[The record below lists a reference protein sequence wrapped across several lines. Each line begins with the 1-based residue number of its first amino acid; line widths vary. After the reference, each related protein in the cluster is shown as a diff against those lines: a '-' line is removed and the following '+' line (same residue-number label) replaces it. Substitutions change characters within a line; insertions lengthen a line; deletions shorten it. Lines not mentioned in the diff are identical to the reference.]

1 MKKRASV
8 LIVDDETYVSES
20 LALKL
25 SRQGFAVRTAGSVR
39 EALQGDAFDG
49 LDVVITDLRMPGAS
63 GLDLLQKI
71 RERRPELP
79 VIVLTA
85 YGSVPSAVE
94 CVKAGAYEFLEK
106 PADPEEVLEVLNR
119 AVLDSA
125 RRLEIE
131 YLRGE
136 GKRERGPLGESRAW
150 KEVVELVNAAAPTD
164 SSVLLLGES
173 GTGKEEVARLIHR
186 LSIRKDRPF
195 VSVNCAAIPIEL
207 FESEF
212 FGHCKGAFTGATR
225 DRHGRFKVADTGTLF
240 LDEIGCLTE
249 SAQAKVLRVLEEGT
263 FERVGETRSTSVD
276 IRLVCATNSDL
287 EVEMERG
294 RFRQDLFYRI
304 NVFSVRIPPL
314 RERKG
319 DVGILAT
326 AFLRELCAKTGK
338 EIEGLEPDTIQAL
351 DRYAWPGN
359 VRELRNVIERAVILE
374 KGNRLS
380 PAALP
385 DNIRGQVPSLDED
398 SNSYNLRESLM
409 SEEKRLI
416 VGALTAAD
424 GVKREA
430 ARLLGIDERNL
441 SYYLKKHGL
450 HQWKF
455 DQS

>member
-1 MKKRASV
+1 MAKRGSI

-20 LALKL
+20 LALTL
-25 SRQGFAVRTAGSVR
+25 SRQGYSVRTAQSVR
-39 EALQGDAFDG
+39 EALQGDSFEG

-71 RERRPELP
+71 QERRPELP

-106 PADPEEVLEVLNR
+106 PADPEEVVEVLRR
-119 AVLDSA
+119 AMMDSA
-125 RRLEIE
+125 RRREID

-136 GKRERGPLGESRAW
+136 GKRERGPLGESKTW
-150 KEVVELVNAAAPTD
+150 KEVVELVQAAAPTD

-186 LSIRKDRPF
+186 LSARQDRPF
-195 VSVNCAAIPIEL
+195 VSVNCAAIPLEL

-225 DRHGRFKVADTGTLF
+225 DRQGRFKVADTGTLF

-249 SAQAKVLRVLEEGT
+249 SAQAKVLRVVEEGT

-287 EVEMERG
+287 VADMERG

-304 NVFSVRIPPL
+304 NVFSIRIPPL

-326 AFLRELCAKTGK
+326 AFLREFCAKTGK
-338 EIEGLEPDTIQAL
+338 EIEGLEPETLQTL
-351 DRYAWPGN
+351 DRYSWPGN

-374 KGNRLS
+374 KGKRLS
-380 PAALP
+380 PVGLP
-385 DNIRGQVPSLDED
+385 GNIRGQAPAAEEAAKT
-398 SNSYNLRESLM
+398 YNLRESLM

-416 VGALTAAD
+416 VGALAAAD

-450 HQWKF
+450 NQWKF
-455 DQS
+455 DQP

>member
-1 MKKRASV
+1 MAKRGSV

-20 LALKL
+20 LALTL
-25 SRQGFAVRTAGSVR
+25 SRQGYSVRTAASVR
-39 EALQGDAFDG
+39 EALQGNVFDG

-63 GLDLLQKI
+63 GLDLLREIQ
-71 RERRPELP
+71 ERRPELP

-106 PADPEEVLEVLNR
+106 PADPED
-119 AVLDSA
+119 VLDVL
-125 RRLEIE
+125 RRAMLDSNRRRELE

-136 GKRERGPLGESRAW
+136 GKRERGPLGESKPW
-150 KEVVELVNAAAPTD
+150 KEVIELVEAAAPTD

-186 LSIRKDRPF
+186 LSARQDRPF

-225 DRHGRFKVADTGTLF
+225 DRQGRFKVADSGTLF

-249 SAQAKVLRVLEEGT
+249 SAQAKVLRVLEEGV
-263 FERVGETRSTSVD
+263 FERVGETRPTSVD

-287 EVEMERG
+287 QAEMDRG

-304 NVFSVRIPPL
+304 NVFSIQIPPL
-314 RERKG
+314 RDRRG

-326 AFLRELCAKTGK
+326 AFLREFCAKTGK
-338 EIEGLEPDTIQAL
+338 QIEGIEPEALQAL
-351 DRYAWPGN
+351 DRYKWPGN

-374 KGNRLS
+374 KGKRLS
-380 PAALP
+380 LAAVP
-385 DNIRGQVPSLDED
+385 GNVRGLSQEVEGTGPT
-398 SNSYNLRESLM
+398 YNLRESLM

-455 DQS
+455 DQP

>member
-1 MKKRASV
+1 MAKRGSI

-20 LALKL
+20 LAMTL
-25 SRQGFAVRTAGSVR
+25 SRQGYSVRTAQSVR
-39 EALQGDAFDG
+39 EALQGDTFDG

-63 GLDLLQKI
+63 GLDLLKGIQ
-71 RERRPELP
+71 ERKPELP

-106 PADPEEVLEVLNR
+106 PADPEEVLTVLQR
-119 AVLDSA
+119 AIMDSA
-125 RRLEIE
+125 RRREIE

-136 GKRERGPLGESRAW
+136 GKRGRGPLGESKNW
-150 KEVVELVNAAAPTD
+150 KEVIELVHAAAPTD

-186 LSIRKDRPF
+186 LSAREDRPF
-195 VSVNCAAIPIEL
+195 VSVNCAAIPLEL

-212 FGHCKGAFTGATR
+212 FGHCRGAFTGATR
-225 DRHGRFKVADTGTLF
+225 DRQGRFKVADTGTLF

-249 SAQAKVLRVLEEGT
+249 SAQAKVLRVLEEGV
-263 FERVGETRSTSVD
+263 FERVGETRPTSVD

-287 EVEMERG
+287 EADLERG

-304 NVFSVRIPPL
+304 NVFSIRIPPL

-326 AFLRELCAKTGK
+326 AFLREFCAKTGK
-338 EIEGLEPDTIQAL
+338 EIEGLEPETLQAL
-351 DRYAWPGN
+351 DRYNWPGN

-374 KGNRLS
+374 KSKRLTLAGVPGNIQGQAQES
-380 PAALP
+380 DAA
-385 DNIRGQVPSLDED
+385 GKTF
-398 SNSYNLRESLM
+398 NLRESLM

-455 DQS
+455 DQP